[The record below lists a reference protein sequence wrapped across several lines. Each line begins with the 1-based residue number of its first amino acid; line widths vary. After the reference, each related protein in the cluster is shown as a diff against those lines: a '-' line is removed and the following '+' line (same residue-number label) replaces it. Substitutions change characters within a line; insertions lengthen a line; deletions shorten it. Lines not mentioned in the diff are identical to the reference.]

1 MRIFWLAGL
10 AGTGKTS
17 IAVTLCR
24 MLQNDHKVLFGGAF
38 FCSRTANV
46 VELTDA
52 RCIIPTLAVAF
63 AKRSPRFA
71 SALAAE
77 LNTDSDS
84 AFKPISGQVIS
95 LLQQPLTLSSLP
107 SSIVFVIDALDECSD
122 VDDVRRLLRAIAALE
137 CDTMVK
143 FILTSRPET
152 HISTSPTMS
161 SDLNSVL
168 RLHTIGTEEVTEDIR
183 MYISDAFAKSSL
195 ARPWCSTAEIKM
207 LAVLS
212 DGLFIFASTIISY
225 VIKVQ
230 SVKGRQTRLRTVLSA
245 VQDSKVAMGPLHA
258 MYDFVLTRASDT
270 AEIEPEEL
278 EMTLKVLACILAA
291 RIPLSVSALAD
302 LLGLETDEVQEAL
315 QRLHALVHVPE
326 DADQPGLR
334 TLHASFGDY
343 LFARNRIPTSLGN
356 ETLARGCLRVMS
368 QRLHFNVSQSRS
380 SYDPNSTVK
389 PSSITVSLEYACM
402 QWVYHI
408 ADMAAPMILADEID
422 QQFCQQFLFWLEI
435 MSVLGRISQA
445 AAILS
450 LATSTVSY
458 IILFFLNAACSDI
471 STGSGCGTFS
481 ILPRCTCFCRVLQ

>member
-24 MLQNDHKVLFGGAF
+24 MLQNDPKVLFGGAF

-46 VELTDA
+46 VKLTDA
-52 RCIIPTLAVAF
+52 RCIVPTLAVAF
-63 AKRSPRFA
+63 AKKSPSFA

-77 LNTDSDS
+77 LNTDFDS
-84 AFKPISGQVIS
+84 AFHPISGQVNA
-95 LLQQPLTLSSLP
+95 LLQQPLALSSSP
-107 SSIVFVIDALDECSD
+107 SSIVFVVDALDECSD
-122 VDDVRRLLRAIAALE
+122 VEEVKRLLRAISALE
-137 CDTMVK
+137 CNTMVK

-161 SDLNSVL
+161 SDLNSIL
-168 RLHTIGTEEVTEDIR
+168 RLHTIDTEEVTEDIR

-195 ARPWCSTAEIKM
+195 AKPWCSAAEIKM

-225 VIKVQ
+225 VLKVQ
-230 SVKGRQTRLRTVLSA
+230 SVKGRETRLRTVLSA
-245 VQDSKVAMGPLHA
+245 VQESKVAMGPLHA
-258 MYDFVLTRASDT
+258 MYDFVLTRASDS
-270 AEIEPEEL
+270 AEIESEEL

-291 RIPLSVSALAD
+291 RMPLSVSALAD
-302 LLGLETDEVQEAL
+302 LLGLETDELQEAL
-315 QRLHALVHVPE
+315 QRLYALVHVPE
-326 DADQPGLR
+326 EADQPGLR

-343 LFARNRIPTSLGN
+343 LFARGRIAASLGN

-368 QRLHFNVSQSRS
+368 QRLHFNVSRCQS
-380 SYDPNSTVK
+380 SYRPNSTVK

-408 ADMAAPMILADEID
+408 VDLAAPTILADEID
-422 QQFCQQFLFWLEI
+422 QQFCEQFLFWLEV
-435 MSVLGRISQA
+435 MSVLDRISRA
-445 AAILS
+445 AAMLL
-450 LATSTVSY
+450 LANSTVSS
-458 IILFFLNAACSDI
+458 ILFRS
-471 STGSGCGTFS
+471 
-481 ILPRCTCFCRVLQ
+481 